1 MVCEILVTDIDC
13 STTGLQTPVL
23 QVTSQILFEG
33 DEVAATCSAPDESG
47 SLLFH
52 FYQDQ
57 EKIKQV
63 RATGNSVDTRLELK
77 HAGDKH
83 LRCYFEI
90 TMLPAA
96 GRSNN
101 SNTVKVMVEGKCGVE
116 C

>member
-1 MVCEILVTDIDC
+1 MVCDILVTDIDC

-63 RATGNSVDTRLELK
+63 RAIGNSVGTRLELK

-90 TMLPAA
+90 TMLPDA

-101 SNTVKVMVEGKCGVE
+101 SNTVKVMVKGKSGVE